1 MIQKCRL
8 VHYYNHHG
16 SGGAVHRQ
24 HVAMYVQSSGQQACA
39 DNGLSPQA
47 NGMVERFHRQLK
59 AALCARCS
67 SGDWW
72 STCPGCCW
80 AFVQHQRRR
89 RECRQLRRLKPLSS
103 AAQSVA
109 ATSTCTSGGPG
120 EGGHPQHGEAGQR
133 SGEGARGGSL
143 GGFPRV
149 RAGRSGHRSAG
160 CHIPRPLLCAGG
172 RSCSWR

>member
-59 AALCARCS
+59 AALRAGCS
-67 SGDWW
+67 SGDWLEHLPW
-72 STCPGCCW
+72 VLLGLCAAPKEEAG
-80 AFVQHQRRR
+80 V
-89 RECRQLRRLKPLSS
+89 S
-103 AAQSVA
+103 AAEA
-109 ATSTCTSGGPG
+109 A
-120 EGGHPQHGEAGQR
+120 
-133 SGEGARGGSL
+133 
-143 GGFPRV
+143 
-149 RAGRSGHRSAG
+149 
-160 CHIPRPLLCAGG
+160 
-172 RSCSWR
+172 